1 MICTQFSGHGLND
14 LMFLKLYSIGSV
26 LVLPALIRVH
36 NQSRHS
42 GKALKRLM
50 EHILNLY
57 SG

>member
-1 MICTQFSGHGLND
+1 
-14 LMFLKLYSIGSV
+14 MFLKLYSIGSV

-36 NQSRHS
+36 NQSLHS